1 MYLVAYVGIIYSL
14 GASKNLCH
22 GGGKGHGVVKWA
34 SCQDGGQCDF
44 HPLVV
49 YSCGNCLSTDKLQCA
64 GKEYA
69 SKNVLRCDLH
79 SLTYEIECDHRAE
92 PTAEVIDPE
101 FGRSHS
107 NPCESNFS
115 VLTKY
120 CPKHTNLHRLHYQ
133 VSTNIGL
140 IQSSMTYLFGRRRSS
155 YHWAIEL
162 YERMGLPQLKGMRE
176 IVRVT
181 KII

>member
-1 MYLVAYVGIIYSL
+1 MLNVCAIL
-14 GASKNLCH
+14 D
-22 GGGKGHGVVKWA
+22 VV
-34 SCQDGGQCDF
+34 SRNEESTSQDGGQCDF

-49 YSCGNCLSTDKLQCA
+49 YSCGNCLSTDELQCA